1 MSFDEKLVIGDTFL
15 QNVEDV
21 ESSLNMAYI
30 TLDALVATQNIQDP
44 SPSVVI
50 DAKLR
55 SVEERM
61 RQLGDVIAKLRSDAN
76 SVSNFYKSI
85 NFCCCLSGSLKTVFS
100 QSSGM
105 PHAFVRQ
112 SSGSRQAVV
121 RQSSGS
127 RQAVVRQL

>member
-1 MSFDEKLVIGDTFL
+1 MSFDEKIVIGNHFL

-30 TLDALVATQNIQDP
+30 TLDALVAAQNISQESQ

-61 RQLGDVIAKLRSDAN
+61 SQLGDVIAKLRSDAN
-76 SVSNFYKSI
+76 SVS
-85 NFCCCLSGSLKTVFS
+85 T
-100 QSSGM
+100 
-105 PHAFVRQ
+105 
-112 SSGSRQAVV
+112 
-121 RQSSGS
+121 
-127 RQAVVRQL
+127 

>member
-1 MSFDEKLVIGDTFL
+1 MSFDKKIVIGNHFL

-30 TLDALVATQNIQDP
+30 TLDALVAAQNISQESQSP
-44 SPSVVI
+44 QSPSVVI

-76 SVSNFYKSI
+76 SVS
-85 NFCCCLSGSLKTVFS
+85 T
-100 QSSGM
+100 
-105 PHAFVRQ
+105 
-112 SSGSRQAVV
+112 
-121 RQSSGS
+121 
-127 RQAVVRQL
+127 